1 MKRRSKLA
9 ALRELAATCYA
20 GLGAEHDLPE
30 AWLDALSD
38 AAAGRPFSV
47 EGLLPYTA
55 SRPPLDYDSI
65 YEAVRGTGYV
75 TRGQADEIARLL
87 LSPKAPA

>member
-30 AWLDALSD
+30 AWLDALS
-38 AAAGRPFSV
+38 AAADGRPFSTD
-47 EGLLPYTA
+47 GLLPYTA
-55 SRPPLDYDSI
+55 SKPPLDYDSI
-65 YEAVRGTGYV
+65 YEIVRGTGHV
-75 TRGQADEIARLL
+75 TRDQADEIARLL
-87 LSPKAPA
+87 LSPKEQS